1 MPKKATET
9 HNFAAS
15 YPEQAKTWHPYRNG
29 SLAPSHVA
37 PKSNKKVWWQ
47 CVEGHEWEAVVANRI
62 KSGCPECY
70 FDNRRVSGIDKL
82 SQIPELVAQVST
94 SNEDLSKI
102 LDTYPGSP
110 RSIVWQCS
118 ICNLEWENSIRN
130 RVIRGQ
136 SCPYCTQK
144 RISHELIFKNHPFLL
159 NEWDYEKNS
168 VSPYEVRSNERVF
181 WKCPRNHQWS
191 TTFSQRVHQKTG
203 CSKCVAKISRPNLR
217 IYAELKF
224 FTETQIVLSGKVGR
238 YEVDILLPEKK
249 VIIEYDGFPYHH
261 PSFSANAKSRDETK
275 TKSLIDAGFA
285 VIRLREKRLPCLE
298 VGLTISCEEE
308 FIYKCMPELLAVLS
322 SLDVIRTSRASE
334 ISVYR
339 SGEYLNENLYLESLM
354 EYKKVRIEYS
364 LAATH
369 PHLIKY
375 WSLRNKDQPTDVSPG
390 SHEKRWWNCDNG
402 HETLV
407 QIKQKALLNT
417 GCGKCS
423 GRHASKG
430 NNLKEC
436 HPAIA
441 SEFDIGANGG
451 KRPEDFT
458 PQSNE
463 RVWWK
468 CTCGHQWQTTINN
481 RTKLKGT
488 GCAKCKKRVVT
499 NIHNLAVKSPELAN
513 WLDSKRTGKEATE
526 IMPSAA
532 MVAFWRCPNGHSWE
546 RSVDHQVRAG
556 LYCPQCRRATGAA

>member
-82 SQIPELVAQVST
+82 SQMPELAKQVST
-94 SNEDLSKI
+94 SNKNLAKL

-110 RSIVWQCS
+110 RSIVWRCDS
-118 ICNLEWENSIRN
+118 CNLEWTNSIRN

-136 SCPYCTQK
+136 GCPYCLGKKINHTA
-144 RISHELIFKNHPFLL
+144 IYAENPELLK
-159 NEWDYEKNS
+159 EWDYSKNTIDPYD
-168 VSPYEVRSNERVF
+168 VSTTDRVF
-181 WKCPRNHQWS
+181 WKCPRNHGWS
-191 TTFSQRVHQKTG
+191 TVFKQRVNQRTG
-203 CSKCVAKISRPNLR
+203 CGKCSAKISRPNLR
-217 IYAELKF
+217 IYAELKSLGVAD
-224 FTETQIVLSGKVGR
+224 IVLSGKVGR
-238 YEVDILLPEKK
+238 YEVDILLPEKQM
-249 VIIEYDGFPYHH
+249 IIEYDGFPYHH
-261 PSFSANAKSRDETK
+261 PSFSANAKSRDEKK
-275 TKSLIDAGFA
+275 TKSLIDAGFT

-308 FIYKCMPELLAVLS
+308 FIYKCMPELLTVLCSFGVIENSYTSKISAYS
-322 SLDVIRTSRASE
+322 S
-334 ISVYR
+334 
-339 SGEYLNENLYLESLM
+339 GKYLNEDTYLDSLL
-354 EYKKVRIEYS
+354 EYKKVRIEHS
-364 LAATH
+364 LATTH
-369 PHLIKY
+369 PHLIQY
-375 WSLRNKDQPTDVSPG
+375 WSGRNKDQPTDVSSG
-390 SHEKRWWNCDNG
+390 SHEKRWWTCDNG

-423 GRHASKG
+423 GRNASKG

-436 HPAIA
+436 FAAIA
-441 SEFDIGANGG
+441 SEFDIDANGG

-468 CTCGHQWQTTINN
+468 
-481 RTKLKGT
+481 
-488 GCAKCKKRVVT
+488 
-499 NIHNLAVKSPELAN
+499 
-513 WLDSKRTGKEATE
+513 
-526 IMPSAA
+526 
-532 MVAFWRCPNGHSWE
+532 
-546 RSVDHQVRAG
+546 
-556 LYCPQCRRATGAA
+556 